1 MTVLAVILGV
11 IVVIYPIFLLG
22 AVKFGMK
29 MVDRPE
35 EIASEPILED
45 IFPKVRTKKREI
57 TDEERKMAMIYENIE
72 NYVGDSTNQ
81 QEVI

>member
-1 MTVLAVILGV
+1 MTVLAIILGV
-11 IVVIYPIFLLG
+11 VVVIYPIFLLG

-29 MVDRPE
+29 MVDRAE

-57 TDEERKMAMIYENIE
+57 TEEERKLATIYENIE

>member
-1 MTVLAVILGV
+1 MTVLAIILGV
-11 IVVIYPIFLLG
+11 VVVIYPIFLLC

-29 MVDRPE
+29 MVERPE

-57 TDEERKMAMIYENIE
+57 TEEERKLATIYENIE